1 MRVSSGADMRC
12 VTTVLAGLV
21 LWGAGTAALA
31 CSVTGEFVRA
41 TSYELVEQADAVVVA
56 RAESE
61 ASSGDPWDGRV
72 TFRIESALKGEP
84 PTMIVMAGAQLGRTV
99 PSDPDDLTTAHPET
113 FEGGCTRRTFQ
124 RGARYVLF
132 LREGD
137 GGQKPDDWYAMRPTF
152 GRGTE
157 DYAGPDSLWV
167 RALSLYINI
176 QQTEPDRMAALDAL
190 ASRLP
195 PLEVAEA
202 TAADRQLARDIRD
215 HLSSLSP
222 DKPTAYLVNAYEALE
237 RGESPRFSVRGPE
250 ANREGG
256 MADAMTDLVFD
267 IRRLDFDI
275 ERQKA
280 SILLSLVNGEHPDAL
295 PLFERLLAAGPSP
308 RTLGLTVRYLSS
320 NGQYRRAFEIVETE
334 VMRRLGGLPNDE
346 ALALVADVA
355 EAMRGPGYVYD
366 QDNEAWRTEPYVG
379 ARWPELALSLFWDMQ
394 RRGAEA
400 GFAAEIAHL
409 RPSDY
414 RARPEVTVVMA
425 TQFDEAVEA
434 WAIEELQRTTPSA
447 NWLEDEDPVWL
458 PLRTL
463 VWSYGE
469 ERDAALVR
477 FYCSGE
483 SGRIMTVQTLG
494 LWGDDMD
501 SELLQQMLVTPGQD
515 EEAIDGVRKA
525 LSILHGRHA
534 TDRGGLFGFSGADD
548 AYEAVKASLTGASV
562 ERFDDPVVPI
572 TCPSL

>member
-1 MRVSSGADMRC
+1 MRI
-12 VTTVLAGLV
+12 VTTVLTGLA
-21 LWGAGTAALA
+21 LWGSGTAALA
-31 CSVTGEFVRA
+31 CSVTGEFVRSS
-41 TSYELVEQADAVVVA
+41 SYELVERADAVVVA
-56 RAESE
+56 VADSQTAGSE
-61 ASSGDPWDGRV
+61 EWDTRV
-72 TFRIESALKGEP
+72 TFRIEQALKGAP
-84 PTMIVMAGAQLGRTV
+84 PATILMNNARLGRTT

-113 FEGGCTRRTFQ
+113 FEGGCSRSTFQ
-124 RGARYVLF
+124 RGGRYVLF
-132 LREGD
+132 LREGE
-137 GGQKPDDWYAMRPTF
+137 GVREPLGWYPMDPTF
-152 GRGTE
+152 GRGAE

-167 RALSLYINI
+167 RALSLYIDI
-176 QQTEPDRMAALDAL
+176 QQQPDRMAALDAL
-190 ASRLP
+190 AGRLP
-195 PLEVAEA
+195 RLEAPEA
-202 TAADRQLARDIRD
+202 PAADRQLAWDIRD

-222 DKPTAYLVNAYEALE
+222 DKPTAYLVNAYESLE

-256 MADAMTDLVFD
+256 LADAMTDLVFD
-267 IRRLDFDI
+267 IRRPDFDI

-295 PLFERLLAAGPSP
+295 PLFERLLSAGSSP

-334 VMRRLGGLPNDE
+334 VMRRLGGLPNDQ
-346 ALALVADVA
+346 AFALVGDVG
-355 EAMRGPGYVYD
+355 EAMRGPDYVYD
-366 QDNEAWRTEPYVG
+366 QGNEAWRTEPYVL
-379 ARWPELALSLFWDMQ
+379 ARWPETALSLFWDMK

-400 GFAAEIAHL
+400 PFAAENAHL

-414 RARPEVTVVMA
+414 RARPEVTVVLA
-425 TQFDEAVEA
+425 TQYDEAVEG
-434 WAIEELQRTTPSA
+434 WAIEELQRLTSSA
-447 NWLEDEDPVWL
+447 NWLEEENSAWL

-501 SELLQQMLVTPGQD
+501 SELLQQMLVKPGQD
-515 EEAIDGVRKA
+515 AEAVDGVRKA

-534 TDRGGLFGFSGADD
+534 TDRGGLFGFRGASD
-548 AYEAVKASLTGASV
+548 AYEAVKASLTGAPV
-562 ERFDDPVVPI
+562 ERFGQPVVPLA
-572 TCPSL
+572 CPAA